1 MYNSLNSCADWLI
14 KQYQVDIPLI
24 IEALQKSPSAQGY
37 IHGALSELLLIDYLT
52 KKDYEVFRIKEKPAG
67 GFDEK
72 KPGYKGDF
80 LIKKANTTK
89 YYVVE
94 CKGLKTN
101 SEFRGAETD
110 EDDHI
115 KKLTRKQAYN
125 LIVKY
130 INIDKNA
137 IYDKGYNRYCKKK
150 ETWEKNHPGK
160 EFPAFR
166 WSHDFPGPDSV
177 DLSPYFSNKK
187 EIKELVYNCDESLL
201 YETSFREN
209 KGLYRILQTHEPS
222 TRTDNTTGIK
232 SAAPLVTDFSMM
244 AVDLFQRTGR
254 HEFVFMNPDEIAHSP
269 DSPNHLYQNYTIDI
283 IIPGIKDSIVI
294 SRPWYRDIDDC
305 INTTSPRTVKYDES
319 QLDYR

>member
-1 MYNSLNSCADWLI
+1 M
-14 KQYQVDIPLI
+14 
-24 IEALQKSPSAQGY
+24 
-37 IHGALSELLLIDYLT
+37 
-52 KKDYEVFRIKEKPAG
+52 
-67 GFDEK
+67 
-72 KPGYKGDF
+72 
-80 LIKKANTTK
+80 
-89 YYVVE
+89 
-94 CKGLKTN
+94 
-101 SEFRGAETD
+101 
-110 EDDHI
+110 
-115 KKLTRKQAYN
+115 
-125 LIVKY
+125 
-130 INIDKNA
+130 
-137 IYDKGYNRYCKKK
+137 
-150 ETWEKNHPGK
+150 
-160 EFPAFR
+160 
-166 WSHDFPGPDSV
+166 
-177 DLSPYFSNKK
+177 
-187 EIKELVYNCDESLL
+187 